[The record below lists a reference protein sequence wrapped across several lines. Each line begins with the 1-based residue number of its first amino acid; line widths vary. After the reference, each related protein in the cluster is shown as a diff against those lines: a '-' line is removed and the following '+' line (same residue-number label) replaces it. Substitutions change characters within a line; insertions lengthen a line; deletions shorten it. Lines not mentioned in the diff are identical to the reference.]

1 MPPAVLE
8 QQLPQQTTALVDPT
22 LHTFALK
29 SCDFSYDEER
39 DMGLLKRMSGLIS
52 ANLNDLIEN
61 CEDPEKMLRQAVRDM
76 ETALGQLMDG
86 AARAIAHHKLLSR
99 QLIEQRE
106 AVECCVKRAEA
117 AVGRGDDESAR
128 AELLRKSEHQR
139 LVDALSRQVM
149 SADALGQKLRRRVTA
164 MRIKLAEARRKLVD
178 ITARNRAVTAQ
189 RKFIEH
195 LPDETCTGRAWS
207 SFERMCARV
216 EQSEAETEAL
226 LELLGEP
233 ESIAPLDTEIEAEL
247 RSLKEAA
254 SHVTC

>member
-1 MPPAVLE
+1 L
-8 QQLPQQTTALVDPT
+8 T
-22 LHTFALK
+22 LK
-29 SCDFSYDEER
+29 SCNFTYYEEK
-39 DMGLLKRMSGLIS
+39 DMGLFKRMSGLVT
-52 ANLNDLIEN
+52 ANLNDLIEH

-86 AARAIAHHKLLSR
+86 AARAVAHHKLLSR
-99 QLIEQRE
+99 QLNEQRE
-106 AVECCVKRAEA
+106 GVERCAKQAEA
-117 AVGRGDDESAR
+117 AVARGDDDSAR
-128 AELLRKSEHQR
+128 SELLRKGEHQR
-139 LVDALSRQVM
+139 LVDALSREVAT
-149 SADALGQKLRRRVTA
+149 ADSLGQRLRRQVTA

-195 LPDETCTGRAWS
+195 LPDATCTGRAWS
-207 SFERMCARV
+207 SFETMCARV
-216 EQSEAETEAL
+216 GQSEAETEAL

-247 RSLKEAA
+247 RAMKEAA